1 LKKFKAT
8 EYFRMGSFLD
18 TVFLNNSIRSYLIV
32 VGSLLLVVLLK
43 RLMSRYLAG
52 VLFTVVRRIV
62 RGVDKKSFVKLVV
75 SPLEVFILVLLSL
88 IILDKLNFPTNLNV
102 VIYKIN
108 VHEFVDAISVIIL
121 IIVFIWLLLRIMDF
135 IAMILHHRADQSAD
149 PADNQLIVFFKD
161 FFKVV
166 LVIFGILLILK
177 FAFHYNISNLLT
189 GLSIATA
196 AIALATRE
204 SLENLIA
211 SFIIFFDKPFTMGDQ
226 VKVHDIT
233 GTVERIGLRSTR
245 IRTDQKTYVT
255 VPNKQM
261 VDSILDNL
269 SLRTQRRALV
279 QLKLH
284 ADTPHDTVN
293 QFVLRAKNNLA
304 QRKDQ
309 VENHTVFLSDIVENA
324 FIIHVE
330 FFSAPIPVADFN
342 ELRQQVNLSLI
353 NLMEDMN
360 IKLAIKE
367 EGGKADAR
375 QIV

>member
-1 LKKFKAT
+1 
-8 EYFRMGSFLD
+8 MGSFLD
-18 TVFLNNSIRSYLIV
+18 KVILDNSIRSYLIV
-32 VGSLLLVVLLK
+32 AGSLLLIVLFK
-43 RLMSRYLAG
+43 RLLSRYLAG
-52 VLFTVVRRIV
+52 VLFSIVQRIV
-62 RGVDKKSFVKLVV
+62 RGIDKKSFVKLVI
-75 SPLEVFILVLLSL
+75 SPLEVFLLILLSL
-88 IILDKLNFPTNLNV
+88 IVFDKLTFPQILNV
-102 VIYKIN
+102 EIYKFN
-108 VHEFVDAISVIIL
+108 VREFADAVSTIVL

-135 IAMILHHRADQSAD
+135 IAMILHHRADETAD
-149 PADNQLIVFFKD
+149 AADNQLIVFFKD

-166 LVIFGILLILK
+166 LVIIGILLIMK

-211 SFIIFFDKPFTMGDQ
+211 SFIIFFDRPFTMGDQ

-293 QFVLRAKNNLA
+293 QFILRIKNYLNL
-304 QRKDQ
+304 RKDQ
-309 VENHTVFLSDIVENA
+309 VENYNVFLSDILENA

-330 FFSAPIPVADFN
+330 FFAAPIPVADFY
-342 ELRQQVNLSLI
+342 ELRQQVNLSMI

-360 IKLAIKE
+360 IKLATKE
-367 EGGKADAR
+367 DLSKDTK
-375 QIV
+375 QVV